1 MNKETDSVNDFG
13 KYLEGKPAYKIYTK
27 YKKILSEGS
36 KGMLFGQKM
45 SLYLGAQDDDELKA
59 AIACFTLSQMDEALK
74 VLHKV
79 ICDNPIMADA
89 MKQMYLDGKMSTL
102 QRKAIQYW
110 RTPEGE
116 KGKENKELDEA
127 IRAFTG
133 LGKSTVLRVLHQWA
147 PQTEW

>member
-1 MNKETDSVNDFG
+1 MISVNILRENLHIR
-13 KYLEGKPAYKIYTK
+13 YILNTK
-27 YKKILSEGS
+27 KLSEGS

-59 AIACFTLSQMDEALK
+59 AIACFTLSQMDEAK

-110 RTPEGE
+110 RTPEGK

-133 LGKSTVLRVLHQWA
+133 LGKSTELRVLHQWA